1 MAIHTAA
8 IQRPY
13 IQRFSGGRRMARKH
27 MNMALLARHVR
38 ARRHKLG
45 IVRTVRGVTAHA
57 ILANRRVFPEKRA
70 PLFGMTAVAS
80 IIDRLRHEHLLPFA
94 AMGVVT
100 RCAADLRVALLSA
113 KQMG

>member
-1 MAIHTAA
+1 
-8 IQRPY
+8 
-13 IQRFSGGRRMARKH
+13 
-27 MNMALLARHVR
+27 MALLARHVSASR
-38 ARRHKLG
+38 QKLG
-45 IVRTVRGVTAHA
+45 IVRTMRRMTRHA